1 MAVFG
6 VDFGNLASKIS
17 VARRGG
23 IDIIVNEV
31 SKRET
36 TSLVSF
42 GDKSRNLGEK
52 ALDLAVRNWANTIGN
67 LKRLV
72 GVKYGSEAYKHEAKF
87 LRNQMRAAIDG
98 TVEFKVRYKYDE
110 HWFRPEQLIA
120 ALFSQLRIYAE
131 REAAE
136 EAKMAPGTIKV
147 NDCVVSCPAYYT
159 CHQRKLLQQA
169 LTISGLNPLT
179 LMNETTSAALD
190 WGIFKT
196 STLPEKEEDAQVVAI
211 VDVGHSA
218 TTCTL
223 VSFMKGQLKVI
234 GHVFDTQLGVR
245 DFDHVLFE
253 HFSAE
258 IKKKYGMDLSEDKKN
273 SIRLMSAIDKL
284 KKVLSANAVSPLNCE
299 MGEVDVSFPDIK
311 REFAED
317 LWAPLISR
325 MDALMQKFKTLP
337 GADKLYA
344 AEIIGGG
351 SRIPCIKSSASTAL
365 GMQLQTT
372 LNASESI
379 AKGCGIMGA
388 MLSPKFKVRDFT
400 VIDANMYTLNL
411 GYHSD
416 KSTNPISDKN
426 FPEINKKM
434 VVLKPGDAC
443 PKTLNL
449 TFDRSQDFELFVFY
463 EENPEL
469 GSEASDLLVG
479 KWKVSKIPQLAE
491 PSSVRVRLR
500 INPSMLISVEGAF
513 VTEEWEEEE
522 EVEVKKEEKK
532 SGEASP
538 PAPGSPTGTNME
550 TDKETPAKEE
560 PAKEIRKVKK
570 KKTHECAVEC
580 LQQPGHSDS
589 RVRDMTDLELSMIA
603 SDKNVLETAE
613 MKNAVEEYILSMR
626 SKLAQGTEHGA
637 YMADADRETFTSQ
650 CNSIE
655 DWLYGDG
662 DDAAKD
668 DYAQKMADLKKLGEP
683 PMMRYEAFMAVAP
696 AVKAFKAKATELA
709 TQAANS
715 GGKLDHIPAAEL
727 QSVVAKANELA
738 AWVDGEF
745 AKNNSAPKTAPPP
758 LSASVV
764 AAKQQELTTF
774 ALPILNTPKPKE
786 EPKPEEPKTEEAP
799 KEGEA
804 PASPKPEGEAAPEKP
819 AENKMDL
826 D

>member
-31 SKRET
+31 SKRDT

-52 ALDLAVRNWANTIGN
+52 ALDLAVRNWANTIGS

-72 GVKYGSEAYKHEAKF
+72 GIKYGSDAYKHEAKF

-98 TVEFKVRYKYDE
+98 TIEFKVRYKYDE
-110 HWFRPEQLIA
+110 HWFKPEQLIA
-120 ALFSQLRIYAE
+120 MLFSQLRIYAE

-136 EAKMAPGTIKV
+136 EAKMSPGTIKV

-169 LTISGLNPLT
+169 LAIAGLNPLT
-179 LMNETTSAALD
+179 LLNETTSAALD

-196 STLPEKEEDAQVVAI
+196 STLPEDEKDAQVVAI

-218 TTCTL
+218 TTCSL
-223 VSFMKGQLKVI
+223 VSFVKGQLKVL

-258 IKKKYGMDLSEDKKN
+258 IKKKYGMDLTDDKKN

-299 MGEVDVSFPDIK
+299 MGEVDVAFPDIT
-311 REFAED
+311 REFAEE
-317 LWAPLISR
+317 LWKPMVAR
-325 MDALMQKFKTLP
+325 MDTLMQKFKTLP

-351 SRIPCIKSSASTAL
+351 SRIPCIKSSLSAAL

-400 VIDANMYTLNL
+400 VIDANLYTLNL

-416 KSTNPISDKN
+416 KSTNPITNKN
-426 FPEINKKM
+426 FPEINKQM

-479 KWKVSKIPQLAE
+479 KWKVSQIPQLAE
-491 PSSVRVRLR
+491 SSSVKVRLR

-513 VTEEWEEEE
+513 VTEEWEEDE
-522 EVEVKKEEKK
+522 EVDVKEEEKK

-538 PAPGSPTGTNME
+538 PSPASPTGME
-550 TDKETPAKEE
+550 TDKETPAKKG

-589 RVRDMTDLELSMIA
+589 RVRDMADLELSMIA

-613 MKNAVEEYILSMR
+613 MKNSVEDYILSMR
-626 SKLAQGTEHGA
+626 SKLAQGTEHGE
-637 YMADADRETFTSQ
+637 YMADSDRESFKTQ
-650 CNSIE
+650 CNTIE

-668 DYAQKMADLKKLGEP
+668 DYSQKMADLKKLGEP
-683 PMMRYEAFMAVAP
+683 PIMRHQAFMAVAP
-696 AVKAFKAKATELA
+696 AVKSFKTKAAELS
-709 TQAANS
+709 TQAANTV
-715 GGKLDHIPAAEL
+715 GKLDHIPTAEL
-727 QSVVAKANELA
+727 QSVINKANEIT
-738 AWVDGEF
+738 AWIDSEL

-758 LSASVV
+758 MSASVV
-764 AAKQQELTTF
+764 AAKQSELTTF

-786 EPKPEEPKTEEAP
+786 EPKPEEPKAEEAP

-804 PASPKPEGEAAPEKP
+804 PASPTPEGEAPEKP